1 MNTPTAIHE
10 NNKNKAEEKD
20 ASIKD
25 LDYSKLTPAMAQYVE
40 IKREHS
46 DYLLFYRMGDFYEL
60 FFEDAITVAGAL
72 GLTLTSRSKIDDKNI
87 PMCGVP
93 FHAYELHLERLIK
106 LGYKVA
112 ICEQVETPEEA
123 KKREGSKAVVKREV
137 VRLITSGTLTE
148 DTLLQAKSNNFIV
161 SCCVRSSEIGL
172 AWIDISTGSFFMQNL
187 PIEKKRAVSIL
198 SSALARLSPA
208 ELLIEDKLLEYP
220 EYFSLFAEYKE
231 KLAVRPRALFNV
243 DSAINTLMRAYKV
256 KTLDAFG
263 DFSKIELIASGVLL
277 EYIEN
282 TQRGKLPRL
291 ENPHRVLSED
301 ILEIDGATRRSLE
314 LTKPNSDSGVCL
326 LKVIDRTVTAMGGR
340 MLSDRLSS
348 PIMDIKEI
356 NDRLD
361 MISFFI
367 EHNKIRKEIRNQL
380 RKCQDLK
387 RSIQRLSLNRGG
399 PRDLYD
405 LATTLHLIPYIKDII
420 LSFSSYQESNMY
432 AQAPASLLELTQKF
446 FDHSALEEEILR
458 VLLDNREEMPA
469 LARNGGFIKDGV
481 YAPLDYLRNIRKDAK
496 DKTEELKEKYSQE
509 MGVQVK
515 IKDNTLIGY
524 FIEVPTKYADKF
536 FEDKRFIHRQTVL
549 NAVRFT
555 TVELSELN
563 SDVNSSEEKALEL
576 EIKIFNELTDRI
588 IAQCDAISRSAEILA
603 ALDIASS
610 LAELSIEYNYCRPII
625 DDSNDLE
632 IIEGRHPVV
641 EAVMKKD
648 ATGSFIGNNCNLKK
662 DEDTIWLLTGPNMA
676 GKSTFLRQ
684 NALIIILAQMG
695 SYVPAKSAK
704 IGIVDKVFSRVG
716 ASDEL
721 ARGRST
727 FMVEMVETA
736 AILNQ
741 ATNKSFVILDEI
753 GRGTA
758 TFDGLSIAWAVV
770 EQLAEINKCR
780 TLFAT
785 HYHELIKLNTR
796 INALS
801 LHCMKIKEFDGDV
814 IFMHEVIEGSADR
827 SYGIHVARL
836 AGLPDLTVK
845 RAEQVL
851 KLLEEEK
858 QNKILSSIEDD
869 LPLFEV
875 LRETA
880 IKETPNPIIEDIKN
894 IDVDSLSPREALDKL
909 YELKSKLI

>member
-1 MNTPTAIHE
+1 MDNMMALEE
-10 NNKNKAEEKD
+10 NSANKVEEKD

-25 LDYSKLTPAMAQYVE
+25 LDNKKLTPAMAQYVE

-60 FFEDAITVAGAL
+60 FFEDAVTVAGVL
-72 GLTLTSRSKIDDKNI
+72 GLTLTSRSKIDDKNV

-93 FHAYELHLERLIK
+93 HHAYEIHLERLIK

-123 KKREGSKAVVKREV
+123 KKRDGSKAVVKREV
-137 VRLITSGTLTE
+137 VRLITSGTITE
-148 DTLLQAKSNNFIV
+148 DSLLNAKSSNFIA

-172 AWIDISTGSFFMQNL
+172 AWIDISTGSFFMQNIS
-187 PIEKKRAVSIL
+187 IEKKQAVSVL

-208 ELLIEDKLLEYP
+208 ELLIEDRLLEYP

-231 KLAVRPRALFNV
+231 KLAVRPRALFNL
-243 DSAINTLMRAYKV
+243 DSSINTLMRAYKV

-291 ENPHRVLSED
+291 EIPHRVLSGD

-314 LTKPNSDSGVCL
+314 LTKPNTDTGICL
-326 LKVIDRTVTAMGGR
+326 LKVIDKTVTAMGGR
-340 MLSDRLSS
+340 LLADRLAS

-361 MISFFI
+361 MVSFFI
-367 EHNKIRKEIRNQL
+367 ENNKIRREIRSQL

-387 RSIQRLSLNRGG
+387 RSIQRLSISRGG

-420 LSFSSYQESNMY
+420 LSLSSYQEGSIY
-432 AQAPASLLELTQKF
+432 AQAPASLLELTKKF

-458 VLLDNREEMPA
+458 VLLDDKEELPV
-469 LARNGGFIKDGV
+469 LARSGGFIKDGA
-481 YAPLDYLRNIRKDAK
+481 YAPLDYLRNIRKEAK
-496 DKTEELKEKYSQE
+496 IKTEELREKYSQE

-515 IKDNTLIGY
+515 IKDNSLIGY
-524 FIEVPTKYADKF
+524 FIEVPAKNAEKF
-536 FEDKRFIHRQTVL
+536 FEDKRFIHRQSVL

-555 TVELSELN
+555 TIELSELDA
-563 SDVNSSEEKALEL
+563 DVNSSDEKALEL
-576 EIKIFNELTDRI
+576 ELKIFNELTDRI
-588 IAQCDAISRSAEILA
+588 IAQCDAISRSAEI
-603 ALDIASS
+603 IASLDVAS
-610 LAELSIEYNYCRPII
+610 AIAELSIEYNYCRPVI
-625 DDSNDLE
+625 DDSTDFE
-632 IIEGRHPVV
+632 IVEGRHPVV

-648 ATGSFIGNNCNLKK
+648 CSGSFIGNNCKLKNG
-662 DEDTIWLLTGPNMA
+662 EDTIWLLTGPNMA

-684 NALIIILAQMG
+684 NALIAILAQMG

-741 ATNKSFVILDEI
+741 ATDRSFVILDEI
-753 GRGTA
+753 GRGTS

-785 HYHELIKLNTR
+785 HYHELIKLNKR
-796 INALS
+796 IKALS

-814 IFMHEVIEGSADR
+814 IFMHEVIDGAADR

-875 LRETA
+875 L
-880 IKETPNPIIEDIKN
+880 KETVVKDEPHPLLEEIKN
-894 IDVDSLSPREALDKL
+894 MDVDSLSPREALDKL
-909 YELKSKLI
+909 YELKAKI